1 MSTPTTPAAT
11 SINIVT
17 KAPPARDGKNLQPR
31 QKDSLTLVIEGLAI
45 GQCLEYRGPLK
56 QSVMFHRAHVAG
68 KRTKKVYSCRKAE
81 GGCDIYCTGQK
92 EDKPLNR
99 AE

>member
-45 GQCLEYRGPLK
+45 GQCLEYRGTIKHTVLC
-56 QSVMFHRAHVAG
+56 HRVHVAG
-68 KRTKKVYSCRKAE
+68 KRTKKTYSTRKVE
-81 GGCDIYCTGQK
+81 GGTDIYCTGQK